1 MSESR
6 FAGKTILVTGAGS
19 GIGKATAERLL
30 NEGARVIA
38 ADISEKRLSD
48 LKAAHRKEP
57 LVVVAGDIA
66 ADETV
71 EALLAACD
79 GKLEGLANVA
89 GIMDN
94 FLPPHEVDDATWDRV
109 MNVNLK
115 GPMRLTRA
123 LLPLLRAS
131 KGSIA
136 NVASEAGLK
145 ASSAGVAYTC
155 SKHAMIGFTRSLAF
169 YYGLEGLRSNAVC
182 PGAVATNIEVD
193 MACSPFAMKRVGPVM
208 AATAPP
214 TAEPEA
220 IAAALCWLLS
230 DDSLNV
236 NGAIMPSDGGWCVY

>member
-123 LLPLLRAS
+123 LLPMLRDS

-230 DDSLNV
+230 DDSINV

>member
-6 FAGKTILVTGAGS
+6 FTDKTILVTGAGS
-19 GIGKATAERLL
+19 GIGKATTERLL
-30 NEGARVIA
+30 DEGARVVA
-38 ADISEKRLSD
+38 ADISEERLRD
-48 LKAAHRKEP
+48 LANAHPGAA
-57 LVVVAGDIA
+57 LVTVAGDVV
-66 ADETV
+66 ADDTI
-71 EALLAACD
+71 EALVAACE
-79 GKLEGLANVA
+79 GKLDGLANVA

-123 LLPLLRAS
+123 LLPLLREA

-169 YYGLEGLRSNAVC
+169 YYGLEGLRANAVC

-193 MACSPFAMKRVGPVM
+193 MSRSPFAMKRVGPVM

-214 TAEPEA
+214 TTTADH

-230 DDSLNV
+230 DDSFNV
-236 NGAIMPSDGGWCVY
+236 NGAIVPSDGGWSVY